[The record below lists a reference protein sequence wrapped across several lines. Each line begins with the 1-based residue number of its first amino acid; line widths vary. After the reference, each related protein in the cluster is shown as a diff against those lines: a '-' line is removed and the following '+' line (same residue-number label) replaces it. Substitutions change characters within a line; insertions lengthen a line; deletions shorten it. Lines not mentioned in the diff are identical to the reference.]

1 MRNVTSRKA
10 FFNNIHFPGNN
21 LANVIFS
28 YLVQAPEKASQG
40 YFFRKTI
47 IIIITRLKKT
57 RDDLKNE
64 TLTSENDLRMD
75 LAGVKVIQD
84 VYPTS

>member
-1 MRNVTSRKA
+1 MAQNINWTLYCASIKLLNAAQVLLACLEKNRNNYLIIRMRNVTSRKA
-10 FFNNIHFPGNN
+10 SFNNIHFPGNN

-47 IIIITRLKKT
+47 
-57 RDDLKNE
+57 
-64 TLTSENDLRMD
+64 
-75 LAGVKVIQD
+75 
-84 VYPTS
+84 